1 MSAVVMDGKALAA
14 KVKARALAASGELAR
29 QPGLAVILVGENPAS
44 QVYVRGKVKDCA
56 DCGIA
61 CFDFYLSADTTEEEL
76 LSLPQRY
83 VGQIKDM
90 MDDED
95 VVQAIKDNQ
104 AAIIVTTFESKKF
117 KKTGYD
123 VEFTD
128 R

>member
-1 MSAVVMDGKALAA
+1 MSVFSKYRRNVSIDWGVDTSQYPF
-14 KVKARALAASGELAR
+14 VKCSDMELDTKIPVYGIFITPDSGYGEGAI
-29 QPGLAVILVGENPAS
+29 VILEDS
-44 QVYVRGKVKDCA
+44 
-56 DCGIA
+56 
-61 CFDFYLSADTTEEEL
+61 L

-90 MDDED
+90 MDDQE

>member
-1 MSAVVMDGKALAA
+1 MSVFSKYRRNMSIDWGVETSSYPF
-14 KVKARALAASGELAR
+14 VKCSDVELETKIPIFGMFITPDSGYGEGAI
-29 QPGLAVILVGENPAS
+29 VIL
-44 QVYVRGKVKDCA
+44 
-56 DCGIA
+56 
-61 CFDFYLSADTTEEEL
+61 EEEL

-95 VVQAIKDNQ
+95 VVRAIKDNQ

>member
-1 MSAVVMDGKALAA
+1 MSVFSKYRRNMSIDWGIDTTSYPF
-14 KVKARALAASGELAR
+14 VKCSDVELETKIPIFGMFITPDSGYGEGAI
-29 QPGLAVILVGENPAS
+29 VIL
-44 QVYVRGKVKDCA
+44 
-56 DCGIA
+56 
-61 CFDFYLSADTTEEEL
+61 EESL

-90 MDDED
+90 MDDPD
-95 VVQAIKDNQ
+95 VVNAIKEDK
-104 AAIIVTTFESKKF
+104 AAVIVTTFESKKF

>member
-1 MSAVVMDGKALAA
+1 MSVFSKYRRNMSIDWGVDTSSYPF
-14 KVKARALAASGELAR
+14 VKCSDVELETKIPIFGMFITPDSGYGEGAI
-29 QPGLAVILVGENPAS
+29 VILE
-44 QVYVRGKVKDCA
+44 D
-56 DCGIA
+56 
-61 CFDFYLSADTTEEEL
+61 EL

-95 VVQAIKDNQ
+95 VVRAIKDNQ

>member
-1 MSAVVMDGKALAA
+1 MSVFSKYRRNVSIDWGVETSDFPF
-14 KVKARALAASGELAR
+14 VKCSDMELNTKIPVFGMFITPDSGYGEGAI
-29 QPGLAVILVGENPAS
+29 VILEDS
-44 QVYVRGKVKDCA
+44 
-56 DCGIA
+56 
-61 CFDFYLSADTTEEEL
+61 L

-83 VGQIKDM
+83 VAQIKDM
-90 MDDED
+90 MDDAE

>member
-1 MSAVVMDGKALAA
+1 MSVFSKYRRNMSIDWGIDTTSYPF
-14 KVKARALAASGELAR
+14 VKCSDVELDTKIPIFGMFITPDSGYGEGAI
-29 QPGLAVILVGENPAS
+29 VILE
-44 QVYVRGKVKDCA
+44 D
-56 DCGIA
+56 
-61 CFDFYLSADTTEEEL
+61 EL

>member
-1 MSAVVMDGKALAA
+1 MSVFSKYRRNVSIDWGVDTSQFPFIKCSDMELDTKIPIFGLFITPD
-14 KVKARALAASGELAR
+14 SGYGEGAI
-29 QPGLAVILVGENPAS
+29 VILEDA
-44 QVYVRGKVKDCA
+44 
-56 DCGIA
+56 
-61 CFDFYLSADTTEEEL
+61 L

-83 VGQIKDM
+83 IGQIKDM
-90 MDDED
+90 IDDQE
-95 VVQAIKDNQ
+95 VVQAIKDGQ

>member
-1 MSAVVMDGKALAA
+1 MSVFSKYRRNMSIDWGVDTSSYPF
-14 KVKARALAASGELAR
+14 VKCSDVELETKIPIFGMFITPDSGYGEGAI
-29 QPGLAVILVGENPAS
+29 VIL
-44 QVYVRGKVKDCA
+44 
-56 DCGIA
+56 
-61 CFDFYLSADTTEEEL
+61 EEEL

-95 VVQAIKDNQ
+95 VVRAIKDNQ

>member
-1 MSAVVMDGKALAA
+1 MSVFSKYRRNVSIDWGVDTSQFPF
-14 KVKARALAASGELAR
+14 VKCSDMELDTKIPVYGMFITPDSGYGEGAI
-29 QPGLAVILVGENPAS
+29 VILEDS
-44 QVYVRGKVKDCA
+44 
-56 DCGIA
+56 
-61 CFDFYLSADTTEEEL
+61 L

-90 MDDED
+90 MDDPE

>member
-1 MSAVVMDGKALAA
+1 MSVFSKYRRNVSIDWGVDTSQFPFVKCSDVELDA
-14 KVKARALAASGELAR
+14 KIPVYGMFITPDSGYGEGAI
-29 QPGLAVILVGENPAS
+29 VILEDA
-44 QVYVRGKVKDCA
+44 
-56 DCGIA
+56 
-61 CFDFYLSADTTEEEL
+61 L

-90 MDDED
+90 MDDAD
-95 VVQAIKDNQ
+95 VVQAIKDGQ

>member
-1 MSAVVMDGKALAA
+1 MSVFSKYRRNVSIDWGVDTSQYPF
-14 KVKARALAASGELAR
+14 VKCSDMELDTKIPVYGIFITPDSGYGEGAI
-29 QPGLAVILVGENPAS
+29 VILEYS
-44 QVYVRGKVKDCA
+44 
-56 DCGIA
+56 
-61 CFDFYLSADTTEEEL
+61 L

-90 MDDED
+90 MDDPE

-104 AAIIVTTFESKKF
+104 TAIIVTTFESKKF

>member
-1 MSAVVMDGKALAA
+1 MSVFSKYRHNMSIDWGIDTTSYPF
-14 KVKARALAASGELAR
+14 VKCSDVELDTKIPIFGMFITPDSGYGEGAI
-29 QPGLAVILVGENPAS
+29 VIL
-44 QVYVRGKVKDCA
+44 
-56 DCGIA
+56 
-61 CFDFYLSADTTEEEL
+61 EESL

-90 MDDED
+90 MDDQD
-95 VVQAIKDNQ
+95 VVKAIKDDK

-123 VEFTD
+123 VEITD

>member
-1 MSAVVMDGKALAA
+1 MSVFSKYRSNVSIDWGVDTSQFPFVKCSDVEFDA
-14 KVKARALAASGELAR
+14 KIPVYGMFITPDSGYGEGAI
-29 QPGLAVILVGENPAS
+29 VILEDA
-44 QVYVRGKVKDCA
+44 
-56 DCGIA
+56 
-61 CFDFYLSADTTEEEL
+61 L

-90 MDDED
+90 MDDQE
-95 VVQAIKDNQ
+95 VVQAIKDGQ
-104 AAIIVTTFESKKF
+104 AAIIVTTFESKKY